1 MILLDTHV
9 WLWWTAAPERLST
22 RATAA
27 IGDAVQIAISTLS
40 VWELTMLVVRGRVAL
55 DRDVQTW
62 VRQAL
67 AQERVVALAPDAQHA
82 VAAGLLDRDR
92 FPGDSVDRILYATAR
107 SRRLPLVTRDRALRA
122 FDRELTVW

>member
-9 WLWWTAAPERLST
+9 WLWWTVAPERLST

-40 VWELTMLVVRGRVAL
+40 AWELAMLVVRGRVAL

-67 AQERVVALAPDAQHA
+67 AQERVVALAPDAEDA

-92 FPGDSVDRILYATAR
+92 FPGDPVDRILYATAR
-107 SRRLPLVTRDRALRA
+107 SRRTPLVTRDRALRA
-122 FDRELTVW
+122 FDGELTVW